1 MRRKLW
7 LWYDKRNLKRGAS
20 VKDIKAAGGDIMLRI
35 ALCDDE
41 QEARDQLRFQL
52 EKSLYETDEEIVY
65 EFSSGETAIR
75 WLKKH
80 PGEIDLLFLDVEMK
94 EMTGMEAAER
104 IREFDKT
111 ILLVFVTGYSE
122 YVFDG
127 YRTGALD
134 YVMKPAGEER
144 IRQIVSRAR
153 EAFYSRREKD
163 FVFQNPEGTFRIA
176 LDQILYFYSDRRQV
190 YLVTENREY
199 AFYGKLSEVQSQVD
213 ARFVRIHQRYLVNG
227 DHVEYIGHDEI
238 LTGGKNLPVS
248 RGMKEEALKR
258 LAELMLKGA
267 GL

>member
-1 MRRKLW
+1 
-7 LWYDKRNLKRGAS
+7 
-20 VKDIKAAGGDIMLRI
+20 MLRI

-65 EFSSGETAIR
+65 EFSSGETAVR

-134 YVMKPAGEER
+134 YVMKPAGGRTDQTDCVKSQRSVLFQTGKRFCVPESGGNLPDSSGSDPVFLQRQKTGVSGNGKQR
-144 IRQIVSRAR
+144 IRFLRK
-153 EAFYSRREKD
+153 AF
-163 FVFQNPEGTFRIA
+163 
-176 LDQILYFYSDRRQV
+176 
-190 YLVTENREY
+190 
-199 AFYGKLSEVQSQVD
+199 
-213 ARFVRIHQRYLVNG
+213 
-227 DHVEYIGHDEI
+227 
-238 LTGGKNLPVS
+238 
-248 RGMKEEALKR
+248 
-258 LAELMLKGA
+258 
-267 GL
+267 

>member
-20 VKDIKAAGGDIMLRI
+20 EKDIKAAGGDIMLRI

-41 QEARDQLRFQL
+41 QEAWDQLRFQL

-65 EFSSGETAIR
+65 EFSSGETAVR

-134 YVMKPAGEER
+134 YVM
-144 IRQIVSRAR
+144 
-153 EAFYSRREKD
+153 
-163 FVFQNPEGTFRIA
+163 
-176 LDQILYFYSDRRQV
+176 
-190 YLVTENREY
+190 
-199 AFYGKLSEVQSQVD
+199 
-213 ARFVRIHQRYLVNG
+213 
-227 DHVEYIGHDEI
+227 
-238 LTGGKNLPVS
+238 
-248 RGMKEEALKR
+248 
-258 LAELMLKGA
+258 
-267 GL
+267 